1 MMRQTKILQVLFI
14 YQPHGKDLGRI
25 SKWYSTWTVHC
36 WCEFWEENITT
47 GNELEGESLTEFSKK
62 LDVNS
67 LYEYT
72 KNVMF
77 SINAMLQKLDYQ
89 QMKRHF
95 CLFMINCMKNMILK
109 KRRRYS
115 DRICMRGWRCW
126 KEFFLC
132 RQTDQKRNRR

>member
-1 MMRQTKILQVLFI
+1 MMRQTTILQVLFI

-77 SINAMLQKLDYQ
+77 SINAMLFLLLQRLLLHTVP
-89 QMKRHF
+89 KRQPIPF
-95 CLFMINCMKNMILK
+95 RCIRLISAPLQLILQDFLRFQLPAAMIKTVCL
-109 KRRRYS
+109 S
-115 DRICMRGWRCW
+115 D
-126 KEFFLC
+126 FPS
-132 RQTDQKRNRR
+132 